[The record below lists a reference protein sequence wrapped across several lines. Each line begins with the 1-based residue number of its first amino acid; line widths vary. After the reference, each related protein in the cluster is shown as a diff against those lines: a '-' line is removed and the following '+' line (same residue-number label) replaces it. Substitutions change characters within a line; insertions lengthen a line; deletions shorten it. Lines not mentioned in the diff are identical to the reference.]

1 LMGTNMEADV
11 LQALKTLQ
19 KHNFRESEAALKKEA
34 GLTDSGVADEFL
46 EFKAD
51 SPDDP
56 QSFASAYEQVLK
68 FVDGCTY
75 QHRLELSGLLYPIF
89 VQLYM
94 RLVSGNYSTE
104 AADLMTKYKRF
115 QEDFYHED
123 IQALA
128 SITEPNHLFTN
139 PIVETFRGSEFSV
152 SIASLSFA
160 LFRRFVR
167 EKGLA
172 VIQSI
177 IKDQLHIEVVDGPP
191 RSKIQLCC
199 RRGAIFGESRRDAN
213 SEVVLYGLLKDPNVE
228 LDSSE
233 VSDPITGNQ
242 DIDSELT
249 PSKKKKKRDNNSF
262 SHKPSKYDDSK
273 THSKSPALDRIPI
286 PRISDAYLDQ
296 RRTLRQETAQILR
309 SLLQRDANPR
319 PSALLY
325 TVCNA
330 QPGESALAIRRG
342 GVPCMTFSED
352 LGMLAAGLGSGRIR
366 IWALGA
372 ESLRQML
379 PPDKLEALD
388 MNDARIKSKML
399 HDGNGEAQPSRD
411 LIGHQL
417 AVHGVAFSP
426 DGQLIASTSADGSLR
441 LWSTT
446 IWGGALS
453 VWRGHVLPIWCV
465 DWAPAYGHYIA
476 TGSSD
481 RTARLYAC
489 DHAPQPL
496 RIFIGHKADVTT
508 VAFHPN
514 INYLATGSA
523 DRAVRLFDIRSGKG
537 VRLYTGHKGSI
548 QCLAFSPCGRYLA
561 SGGWCGAT
569 CLWDL
574 GSGAQIGQLGGY
586 SSTAGCSKNPVTVAA
601 GSVSEVATDQLL
613 TAPVV
618 SLAFCPD
625 GGRLA
630 TGGLEGALR
639 VWNVGTGR
647 AARSTL
653 EGEGVTSLLSVH
665 SASREDSRASGG
677 AMGRVEEA
685 DPYYGVVG
693 GYEVSRSCLQDA
705 FFTRKT
711 AVLAVRFAHPY
722 LLLAAGPYNQV

>member
-1 LMGTNMEADV
+1 MMSTNIEAEV

-75 QHRLELSGLLYPIF
+75 QHRLY
-89 VQLYM
+89 
-94 RLVSGNYSTE
+94 
-104 AADLMTKYKRF
+104 
-115 QEDFYHED
+115 
-123 IQALA
+123 
-128 SITEPNHLFTN
+128 
-139 PIVETFRGSEFSV
+139 
-152 SIASLSFA
+152 
-160 LFRRFVR
+160 
-167 EKGLA
+167 
-172 VIQSI
+172 
-177 IKDQLHIEVVDGPP
+177 
-191 RSKIQLCC
+191 C

-242 DIDSELT
+242 DIDSDLT
-249 PSKKKKKRDNNSF
+249 PSKKKKRKDNNSF

-453 VWRGHVLPIWCV
+453 VWRDHVLPIWCV

-476 TGSSD
+476 TGGSD

-523 DRAVRLFDIRSGKG
+523 DRAVRLFDIRSGKC

-586 SSTAGCSKNPVTVAA
+586 SSTAGCSKNIAIVAN
-601 GSVSEVATDQLL
+601 GSASEVATDQLL

-639 VWNVGTGR
+639 MWNVGTGR
-647 AARSTL
+647 ASRSTV
-653 EGEGVTSLLSVH
+653 EGEGVASLLSVH

-677 AMGRVEEA
+677 AVGRGEEA
-685 DPYYGVVG
+685 DSYYGVVG
-693 GYEVSRSCLQDA
+693 GYEVSHSCLQDA

-711 AVLAVRFAHPY
+711 AVLSVRFAHPY

>member
-1 LMGTNMEADV
+1 MSTNIEAEV

-68 FVDGCTY
+68 FIDGCTY

-94 RLVSGNYSTE
+94 RLVSGNYSSE
-104 AADLMTKYKRF
+104 AADLMAKYRRF
-115 QEDFYHED
+115 QEDFYQED

-139 PIVETFRGSEFSV
+139 PIVETFRGSDFSI

-213 SEVVLYGLLKDPNVE
+213 SEVILYGLLRDPNVE
-228 LDSSE
+228 LDPSE
-233 VSDPITGNQ
+233 VSDPITGSQ
-242 DIDSELT
+242 DADSELT
-249 PSKKKKKRDNNSF
+249 PSKKKKRKDNNSF
-262 SHKPSKYDDSK
+262 GHKPSKYDDSK
-273 THSKSPALDRIPI
+273 THPKSPALDRIPI
-286 PRISDAYLDQ
+286 PRVSDTYLDQ

-366 IWALGA
+366 VWALGA

-417 AVHGVAFSP
+417 TVHGVAFSP

-453 VWRGHVLPIWCV
+453 VWRDHVLPIWCV

-496 RIFIGHKADVTT
+496 RIFTGHKADVTA

-523 DRAVRLFDIRSGKG
+523 DRAVRLFDVRSGKG
-537 VRLYTGHKGSI
+537 VRLYTGHKGSV

-586 SSTAGCSKNPVTVAA
+586 SSAGGCPKNATTVAA
-601 GSVSEVATDQLL
+601 GSDDEITTDQLL

-639 VWNVGTGR
+639 VWNVGMSRMARGAVEGDG
-647 AARSTL
+647 AA
-653 EGEGVTSLLSVH
+653 SLLSVH
-665 SASREDSRASGG
+665 SASREDSRAVGG
-677 AMGRVEEA
+677 AVGRVEES

-693 GYEVSRSCLQDA
+693 GYEVSRGCLQDA

-711 AVLAVRFAHPY
+711 AILAVRFAHPY